1 MTQEVEI
8 EYKNMLTKQ
17 EYERLLS
24 LYGGIQP
31 ITWTQT
37 NYYADTHD
45 LKLKKN
51 KSALRI
57 RELPDKTECT
67 LKTPYKNHL
76 METTIPL
83 DKADAQRMIQSDALI
98 LSEKMIQLLS
108 EMEIHVKDLSFL
120 ASLSTERFE
129 LQKENCL
136 IVLDKSIYGTKQDFE
151 LEIEATNE
159 EEGIQFFNE
168 FLTKH
173 DLPVRKTDNKV
184 KRAFKEKGII

>member
-1 MTQEVEI
+1 MTQEIEI

-17 EYERLLS
+17 EYKKLLS
-24 LYGGIQP
+24 LYGGEQP
-31 ITWTQT
+31 FTWSQT
-37 NYYADTHD
+37 NYYADTPD
-45 LKLKKN
+45 LRLKKN

-57 RELPDKTECT
+57 RELPHKTECT

-76 METTIPL
+76 METTMLL
-83 DKADAQRMIQSDALI
+83 DKADAQRMIQSDTLI
-98 LSEKMIQLLS
+98 LSEKMTQLLS
-108 EMEIHVKDLSFL
+108 EMEINLKDLSFL

-129 LQKENCL
+129 LQKGNCL
-136 IVLDKSIYGTKQDFE
+136 IVLDKSTYGKKQDFE

-159 EEGIQFFNE
+159 EEGIQFFND

-173 DLPVRKTDNKV
+173 NLPVRKTDNKV